1 MCRATGPRPAQGSG
15 WPSRSGNRRQTM
27 LSSEDNDLLCRV
39 GRGTP
44 MGELLRHY
52 WMPCLPSTELPVPD
66 GPPKKVR
73 LLGENLVAFRDTRGE
88 VGLLPANRPH
98 RGASLFFGR
107 NEECGLRCSYHGWKF
122 DVTGRCVDMP
132 NEPEEST
139 FKDKVRARAYPCR
152 DVNGVLWTYM
162 GPRATAPALRGA
174 ADGLRRVLL
183 GSAAVGRRR
192 PLLAP
197 DHAVHPAVLLDD
209 RRQRSQ
215 SRLGARVGAAGR
227 QLQPPDH
234 DAWTARPTGD
244 GPG

>member
-1 MCRATGPRPAQGSG
+1 
-15 WPSRSGNRRQTM
+15 
-27 LSSEDNDLLCRV
+27 
-39 GRGTP
+39 

-52 WMPCLPSTELPVPD
+52 WMPCLPSTELPAPD

-88 VGLLPANRPH
+88 VGLLPANCPH

-152 DVNGVLWTYM
+152 DVNGVIWTYM
-162 GPRATAPALRGA
+162 GPRETAPPFPAFEINTLPA
-174 ADGLRRVLL
+174 EQVY
-183 GSAAVGRRR
+183 
-192 PLLAP
+192 PLP
-197 DHAVHPAVLLDD
+197 VE
-209 RRQRSQ
+209 
-215 SRLGARVGAAGR
+215 LGAGIGA
-227 QLQPPDH
+227 
-234 DAWTARPTGD
+234 TTY
-244 GPG
+244 